1 MTNIIR
7 FLESMGS
14 APALS
19 RDQFIRTVS
28 ALDVG
33 QEGRRALLDRDGVAL
48 NKLLE
53 GRDELRC
60 AVFAEDED

>member
-19 RDQFIRTVS
+19 GEQFNRTVA
-28 ALDVG
+28 ALDIG
-33 QEGRRALLDRDGVAL
+33 QEGKRALLDRDSAAL